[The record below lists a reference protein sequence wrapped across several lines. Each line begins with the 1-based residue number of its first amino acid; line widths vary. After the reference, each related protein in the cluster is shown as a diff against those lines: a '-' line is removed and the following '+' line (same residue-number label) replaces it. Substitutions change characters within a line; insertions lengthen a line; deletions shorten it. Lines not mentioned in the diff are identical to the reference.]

1 MLSLTN
7 EMRVFRPKDPS
18 KAVYHNGD
26 QGPHFCRALAVVGT
40 MNNWCRGW
48 SATEGDELDDAQY
61 CVPADSEGNSILTG
75 DNAEFFGIRASAFT
89 CTGLE
94 VFLIE

>member
-18 KAVYHNGD
+18 KAVKHHSD
-26 QGPHFCRALAVVGT
+26 HGPFFSCALAVVGT

-48 SATEGDELDDAQY
+48 SATEGEESDDAEY

-75 DNAEFFGIRASAFT
+75 ENAEFFGIRASAFT